1 MISIQQTAWM
11 AINPDNPDDDPYEE
25 EEVEKEAEEDAEE
38 AVPAHASC
46 PGGL

>member
-1 MISIQQTAWM
+1 M